1 MLKMA
6 CQQRNGQGK
15 PPEAWEQ
22 WLEGSVASLHER
34 SLFRTLRPT
43 VPGLSAVEAAVSQAD
58 IDAWVAGCPPASLAG
73 TSSSAAGAALPSLAE
88 SPDLR
93 TIKLFSLNDYLG
105 LSTHPAV
112 RRAAAEAALQCG
124 NGPRSSALV
133 GGYTAWH
140 AQLEAVLAELKG
152 TEDCLLFP
160 TGFAANLAV
169 ASVVCEGGPQG
180 GSSSSGGGRGGSS
193 AEAGSSGGRGSSQAG
208 PRSQQPG
215 PGQQPDLGQPQQ
227 QQQQQQQAQ
236 AQQNQQPAQQQQQQ
250 QQQHVVVL
258 SDELN
263 HASIVDGARLGRRD
277 GARLLVYRHNDLRH
291 LEELLQSQVPAGAR
305 AVVLTDSLFSMDG
318 DFADLPGLAALRRK
332 HGFLLVVDEAHAT
345 LVCGGRGGGAAE
357 MFGVASEVDLHVG
370 TLSKAFGCLGGFV
383 ACSRRWKQ
391 LLQNRG
397 RAQVFSTALPVPV
410 VAAAHAALR
419 VAAEEPWRRERVW
432 QLARRLGRELG
443 VPVSSPIVPLIIGPE
458 QAAVDA
464 SMALLQR
471 GLHVPA
477 IRPPTVPRGT
487 SRLRVS
493 LSAAHGDGDLQELLA
508 ALRAC
513 GLRFRGVDSVLGE
526 VAAAALEAGAA
537 AAGAA
542 DAAAGRLAAVE
553 AAAVAAGTP
562 ALLAAPV
569 AGSTPRSRL

>member
-1 MLKMA
+1 MKIELFHSLKV
-6 CQQRNGQGK
+6 Q
-15 PPEAWEQ
+15 
-22 WLEGSVASLHER
+22 
-34 SLFRTLRPT
+34 
-43 VPGLSAVEAAVSQAD
+43 AAISQAD
-58 IDAWVAGCPPASLAG
+58 IDAWVSGRPPTSLAPAAA
-73 TSSSAAGAALPSLAE
+73 SSNAALPHLAE
-88 SPDLR
+88 GPNLR
-93 TIKLFSLNDYLG
+93 IVKLFSLNDYLG

-112 RRAAAEAALQCG
+112 RRAAADAALQCG

-140 AQLEAVLAELKG
+140 ARLEAALAELKG

-160 TGFAANLAV
+160 TGFAANLA
-169 ASVVCEGGPQG
+169 PQAAQ
-180 GSSSSGGGRGGSS
+180 R
-193 AEAGSSGGRGSSQAG
+193 A
-208 PRSQQPG
+208 QP
-215 PGQQPDLGQPQQ
+215 
-227 QQQQQQQAQ
+227 
-236 AQQNQQPAQQQQQQ
+236 
-250 QQQHVVVL
+250 HVVIL

-277 GARLLVYRHNDLRH
+277 GARLLVYRHNDLGH
-291 LEELLQSQVPAGAR
+291 LEELLQSQVPRGSR
-305 AVVLTDSLFSMDG
+305 AVVITDSLFSMDG
-318 DFADLPGLAALRRK
+318 DFADLRGLAALRRR

-345 LVCGGRGGGAAE
+345 LVCGDRGGGAAE
-357 MFGVASEVDLHVG
+357 MFGVAADVDLHVG

-410 VAAAHAALR
+410 VAAAHAALQ

-443 VPVSSPIVPLIIGPE
+443 VPASSPVVPLIIGPE
-458 QAAVDA
+458 RAAVDA
-464 SMALLQR
+464 SMVLLQR

-493 LSAAHGDGDLQELLA
+493 LSAAHSDGDLAELVA

-526 VAAAALEAGAA
+526 AATAALQAGA
-537 AAGAA
+537 
-542 DAAAGRLAAVE
+542 LAAETAVA
-553 AAAVAAGTP
+553 AAAVAAEGKSAVRP
-562 ALLAAPV
+562 AAAAAAARVDGMAGVLAAPTMGV
-569 AGSTPRSRL
+569 APLSRL